1 VEIFSGFSF
10 NTQFPGSLHSQ
21 GGHLTRQRMG
31 LLRIKPVLQAWGRT
45 LRGRVP
51 SLSIEI
57 TKECPLRCPGCYAY
71 EDAHLGTTNLRS
83 LSDFKG
89 EELIARM
96 LDVVDQHSPLHLSI
110 VGGDPLVRYREL
122 EVLLPQ
128 LVTRTHVQVVTSA
141 FRPIPLAW
149 ATLPN
154 LQLVISVDGLQPEHD
169 VRRKPAT
176 YERIL
181 RNIQGHHIA
190 IHCTITS
197 AMVKRSGYLLDF
209 VDFWSANPAVE
220 KIWMSIFTPQRGAAN
235 VECLTSGERRSVV
248 QTLLRLREEQP
259 KLDMPEGMI
268 REFLSPP
275 MSPDRCIF
283 AQTTRTL
290 SADFKTRVEPCQFGG
305 DPDCS
310 RCGCMAS
317 MGLAAVGHQKL
328 AGPITA
334 GHIFW
339 TSTAIGCYVRRGENT
354 LRKLVSRKQGECYNS
369 SLARVATPC
378 DNPHLSQLRSEWLK
392 GTQIDPGRSKH

>member
-1 VEIFSGFSF
+1 M
-10 NTQFPGSLHSQ
+10 GS
-21 GGHLTRQRMG
+21 
-31 LLRIKPVLQAWGRT
+31 LRIKPVLQTWGRV

-57 TKECPLRCPGCYAY
+57 TCECPLRCPGCYAY

-89 EELIARM
+89 EELIRRT
-96 LDVVDQHSPLHLSI
+96 LDVVAQHDPLHLSI

-122 EVLLPQ
+122 EILLPQ

-141 FRPIPLAW
+141 FRPIPASW

-154 LQLVISVDGLQPEHD
+154 LQLVVSIDGLQPEHD
-169 VRRKPAT
+169 ARRKPAT

-181 RNIQGHHIA
+181 RHIQGHHIA
-190 IHCTITS
+190 VHCTITS
-197 AMVKRSGYLLDF
+197 AMMKRSGYLSEF
-209 VDFWSANPAVE
+209 VDFWAANPAVE

-235 VECLTSGERRSVV
+235 VECLTSGERSSVV
-248 QTLLRLREEQP
+248 ETLLRLRQDQAKLDQP

-275 MSPDRCIF
+275 SSPDRCIF

-310 RCGCMAS
+310 RCGCIAS

-328 AGPITA
+328 IGPITA
-334 GHIFW
+334 GDIFW
-339 TSTAIGCYVRRGENT
+339 TSHAIGRHIQRADE
-354 LRKLVSRKQGECYNS
+354 R
-369 SLARVATPC
+369 
-378 DNPHLSQLRSEWLK
+378 
-392 GTQIDPGRSKH
+392 TQQFMNRQ

>member
-1 VEIFSGFSF
+1 M
-10 NTQFPGSLHSQ
+10 GS
-21 GGHLTRQRMG
+21 
-31 LLRIKPVLQAWGRT
+31 LRIKPVLQTWGRV

-57 TKECPLRCPGCYAY
+57 TRECPLRCPGCYAY

-89 EELIARM
+89 DELIRRT
-96 LDVVDQHSPLHLSI
+96 LEVVAEHKPLHLSI

-122 EVLLPQ
+122 EILLPQ

-141 FRPIPLAW
+141 FRPIPASW

-154 LQLVISVDGLQPEHD
+154 LQLVVSIDGLQPDHD
-169 VRRKPAT
+169 ARRKPAT

-181 RNIQGHHIA
+181 RNIQGQHIA
-190 IHCTITS
+190 VHCTITS
-197 AMVKRSGYLLDF
+197 AMMKRSDYLPDF

-235 VECLTSGERRSVV
+235 VECLTSDERRSVV
-248 QTLLRLREEQP
+248 ETLLRLRQNQTKLDQAKLDQT
-259 KLDMPEGMI
+259 KLDMPDGMI

-275 MSPDRCIF
+275 ASPEHCIF

-310 RCGCMAS
+310 RCGCIAS

-328 AGPITA
+328 IGPITA

-339 TSTAIGCYVRRGENT
+339 TSLAIGRHVERADER
-354 LRKLVSRKQGECYNS
+354 LQHFMRSHQS
-369 SLARVATPC
+369 
-378 DNPHLSQLRSEWLK
+378 NPQPRHK
-392 GTQIDPGRSKH
+392 

>member
-1 VEIFSGFSF
+1 
-10 NTQFPGSLHSQ
+10 
-21 GGHLTRQRMG
+21 
-31 LLRIKPVLQAWGRT
+31 VLQTWGRT

-89 EELIARM
+89 QELIARV
-96 LDVVDQHSPLHLSI
+96 LDVVDQHKPLHLSI

-128 LVTRTHVQVVTSA
+128 LVKRTHVQVVTSA
-141 FRPIPLAW
+141 FRPIPSSW
-149 ATLPN
+149 AGLPN
-154 LQLVISVDGLQPEHD
+154 LQVVISVDGLQPEHD

-181 RNIQGHHIA
+181 RHIQGQHVA
-190 IHCTITS
+190 VHCTITS
-197 AMVKRSGYLLDF
+197 AMVKRRAYLPEF
-209 VDFWSANPAVE
+209 IAFWSANPDVE

-235 VECLTSGERRSVV
+235 AECLTAEEQRSVAE
-248 QTLLRLREEQP
+248 TLLRVRRDQP
-259 KLDMPEGMI
+259 KLDMPEAVI

-275 MSPDRCIF
+275 TSPGRCIF
-283 AQTTRTL
+283 AKTTLTL

-310 RCGCMAS
+310 RCGCIAS
-317 MGLAAVGHQKL
+317 MGLAAAGHRKLVGPL
-328 AGPITA
+328 TA
-334 GHIFW
+334 GHVFW
-339 TSTAIGCYVRRGENT
+339 ASAAIGHYAKHCE
-354 LRKLVSRKQGECYNS
+354 E
-369 SLARVATPC
+369 A
-378 DNPHLSQLRSEWLK
+378 LRSIASRPVDLVTDPYHGIPQVENPLK
-392 GTQIDPGRSKH
+392 VVD

>member
-1 VEIFSGFSF
+1 M
-10 NTQFPGSLHSQ
+10 GS
-21 GGHLTRQRMG
+21 
-31 LLRIKPVLQAWGRT
+31 LRIKPVLQAWGRV

-57 TKECPLRCPGCYAY
+57 TRECPLRCPGCYAY

-89 EELIARM
+89 DELIRRT
-96 LDVVDQHSPLHLSI
+96 LDVVAQHDPLHLSI

-122 EVLLPQ
+122 EILLPQ

-141 FRPIPLAW
+141 FRPIPASW
-149 ATLPN
+149 ATLAN
-154 LQLVISVDGLQPEHD
+154 LQLVVSIDGLQPEHD
-169 VRRKPAT
+169 ARRKPAT

-181 RNIQGHHIA
+181 RHIQGHHIA
-190 IHCTITS
+190 VHCTITS
-197 AMVKRSGYLLDF
+197 PMMKRSGYLSEF
-209 VDFWSANPAVE
+209 VDFWAANPAVE
-220 KIWMSIFTPQRGAAN
+220 KIWMSIFTPQRGAAK
-235 VECLTSGERRSVV
+235 VECLTSGERSSVV
-248 QTLLRLREEQP
+248 ETLLQLRRDQA

-275 MSPDRCIF
+275 ASPDQCIF
-283 AQTTRTL
+283 AQTTHTL

-310 RCGCMAS
+310 RCGCIAS

-328 AGPITA
+328 IGPITA

-339 TSTAIGCYVRRGENT
+339 TSLAIGRHVQRGDERIQQFLN
-354 LRKLVSRKQGECYNS
+354 RQ
-369 SLARVATPC
+369 
-378 DNPHLSQLRSEWLK
+378 
-392 GTQIDPGRSKH
+392 

>member
-1 VEIFSGFSF
+1 M
-10 NTQFPGSLHSQ
+10 GS
-21 GGHLTRQRMG
+21 
-31 LLRIKPVLQAWGRT
+31 LRIKPVLQTWGRV

-57 TKECPLRCPGCYAY
+57 TRECPLRCPGCYAY

-89 EELIARM
+89 EELIRRT
-96 LDVVDQHSPLHLSI
+96 LDVVAQHDPLHLSI

-122 EVLLPQ
+122 EILLPQ
-128 LVTRTHVQVVTSA
+128 LVTRSHVQVVTSA
-141 FRPIPLAW
+141 FRPIPASW

-154 LQLVISVDGLQPEHD
+154 MQLVVSIDGLQPEHD
-169 VRRKPAT
+169 ARRKPAT

-181 RNIQGHHIA
+181 RHIRGHHMA
-190 IHCTITS
+190 VHCTITS
-197 AMVKRSGYLLDF
+197 AMMKRSGYLSEF
-209 VDFWSANPAVE
+209 ADFWAANPAVE

-235 VECLTSGERRSVV
+235 VECLTFAERKTVV
-248 QTLLRLREEQP
+248 ETLLQLRQDQP

-275 MSPDRCIF
+275 ASPDQCIF

-310 RCGCMAS
+310 RCGCIAS

-328 AGPITA
+328 IGPITA

-339 TSTAIGCYVRRGENT
+339 TSLAIGRHVQRADERIQQFMN
-354 LRKLVSRKQGECYNS
+354 R
-369 SLARVATPC
+369 P
-378 DNPHLSQLRSEWLK
+378 
-392 GTQIDPGRSKH
+392 

>member
-1 VEIFSGFSF
+1 MGSF
-10 NTQFPGSLHSQ
+10 
-21 GGHLTRQRMG
+21 
-31 LLRIKPVLQAWGRT
+31 RIKPVLQTWGRA

-89 EELIARM
+89 QELIARV
-96 LDVVDQHSPLHLSI
+96 LAVVDEHKPLHLSI

-122 EVLLPQ
+122 EILLPQ
-128 LVTRTHVQVVTSA
+128 LVKRSHVQVVTSA
-141 FRPIPLAW
+141 FRPIPLSW

-154 LQLVISVDGLQPEHD
+154 LRVAVSIDGLQPEHD
-169 VRRKPAT
+169 ARRKPAT

-181 RNIQGHHIA
+181 RNIEGHHIA
-190 IHCTITS
+190 VHCTITS
-197 AMVKRSGYLLDF
+197 AMVKRSGYIPDF
-209 VDFWSANPAVE
+209 LAFWSANPAVE
-220 KIWMSIFTPQRGAAN
+220 KIWMSIFTPQRGADN
-235 VECLTSGERRSVV
+235 VECLTADERRGVV
-248 QTLLRLREEQP
+248 ETLLQLRRDNS

-268 REFLSPP
+268 REFLTPPLSPEH
-275 MSPDRCIF
+275 CIF

-290 SADFKTRVEPCQFGG
+290 SADFTTRVEPCQFGG

-317 MGLAAVGHQKL
+317 MGLAAVGNRKL
-328 AGPITA
+328 LGPLTA

-339 TSTAIGCYVRRGENT
+339 TSTAIGRYVQRGENT
-354 LRKLVSRKQGECYNS
+354 LRQVVNRKQSRENLGVSRAKD
-369 SLARVATPC
+369 L
-378 DNPHLSQLRSEWLK
+378 LK
-392 GTQIDPGRSKH
+392 VID

>member
-1 VEIFSGFSF
+1 VGV
-10 NTQFPGSLHSQ
+10 
-21 GGHLTRQRMG
+21 
-31 LLRIKPVLQAWGRT
+31 LRVKPVFQAWGRT
-45 LRGRVP
+45 LRGQVP
-51 SLSIEI
+51 SLSLEI

-89 EELIARM
+89 EELIARV
-96 LDVVDQHSPLHLSI
+96 LDVVDQHKPLHLSI

-122 EVLLPQ
+122 DVLLPQ
-128 LVTRTHVQVVTSA
+128 LVTRAHIQIVTSA
-141 FRPIPLAW
+141 FRQIPLLW

-154 LQLVISVDGLQPEHD
+154 LQLVVSIDGLQPEHD
-169 VRRKPAT
+169 IRRKPAT

-190 IHCTITS
+190 VHCTITS
-197 AMVKRSGYLLDF
+197 AMVKRSGYIPEF

-220 KIWMSIFTPQRGAAN
+220 KIWMSIFTPQRGASDA
-235 VECLTSGERRSVV
+235 VCLTPEERNNVV
-248 QTLLRLREEQP
+248 EILLRIRQDER

-275 MSPDRCIF
+275 VSPGRCIF

-310 RCGCMAS
+310 RCGCIAS

-339 TSTAIGCYVRRGENT
+339 TSAAIGRYVQRVENR
-354 LRKLVSRKQGECYNS
+354 LQKLVKR
-369 SLARVATPC
+369 ARAQR
-378 DNPHLSQLRSEWLK
+378 HEMRSMGFEK
-392 GTQIDPGRSKH
+392 GISN

>member
-1 VEIFSGFSF
+1 
-10 NTQFPGSLHSQ
+10 
-21 GGHLTRQRMG
+21 MG

-57 TKECPLRCPGCYAY
+57 TRECPLRCPGCYAY

-89 EELIARM
+89 EDLIRRT
-96 LDVVDQHSPLHLSI
+96 LDVVAQYDPLHLSI

-128 LVTRTHVQVVTSA
+128 LVKRTHVQVVTSA
-141 FRPIPLAW
+141 FRLIPASW

-154 LQLVISVDGLQPEHD
+154 LQLVVSIDGLQPEHD

-176 YERIL
+176 YARIL
-181 RNIQGHHIA
+181 RHIQGHHIA
-190 IHCTITS
+190 VHCTVTS
-197 AMVKRSGYLLDF
+197 AMVKRSGYIPEF

-220 KIWMSIFTPQRGAAN
+220 KIWMSIFTPQRGAEN
-235 VECLTSGERRSVV
+235 VECLTTDERRSVV
-248 QTLLRLREEQP
+248 ETLLRVRQDYP
-259 KLDMPEGMI
+259 KLDMLEGMI
-268 REFLSPP
+268 KEFLSPP
-275 MSPDRCIF
+275 VSPDRCIF
-283 AQTTRTL
+283 AQTTCTV
-290 SADFKTRVEPCQFGG
+290 SADFKTRVEPCPFGG

-339 TSTAIGCYVRRGENT
+339 TSAAIGRYVQRVENR
-354 LRKLVSRKQGECYNS
+354 LQKLVKRKQREG
-369 SLARVATPC
+369 AREDRHGVSRTK
-378 DNPHLSQLRSEWLK
+378 DLLK
-392 GTQIDPGRSKH
+392 VMD